1 MVDTASGAPVHHISA
16 TRYNG
21 CIAKKTKTSTPQ
33 RDTWAKLERAREP
46 ALTPDRPVPA
56 VAHHPHPQ
64 DPTPPEPRTD
74 EESSRLAKAKIGGAG
89 YFETYGE
96 DDKANLGRRELRRVA
111 KDRLAL
117 EAERVASFPQH
128 TYEQGTD
135 QDQRDISDCAAAVGV
150 LNHSKRP
157 YNARR
162 IERLANRFRRTKLGW
177 DAPKVSTAAV
187 LEMVHRQHGLRA

>member
-1 MVDTASGAPVHHISA
+1 M
-16 TRYNG
+16 
-21 CIAKKTKTSTPQ
+21 
-33 RDTWAKLERAREP
+33 
-46 ALTPDRPVPA
+46 
-56 VAHHPHPQ
+56 
-64 DPTPPEPRTD
+64 
-74 EESSRLAKAKIGGAG
+74 
-89 YFETYGE
+89 
-96 DDKANLGRRELRRVA
+96 
-111 KDRLAL
+111 
-117 EAERVASFPQH
+117 ASFPQH